1 MKLRFTA
8 TGRDGTD
15 AINALGLQA
24 PNASDRVLG
33 SVQTG
38 LAEFFRAFSVMAEGK
53 GIDISNRNVSV
64 AVDTSASRVWNEERE
79 EYDEAAAINVRL
91 VLAGVAEFEQD
102 LSTDE
107 RRTAIAG
114 VDDGNRP
121 RIRAAS

>member
-53 GIDISNRNVSV
+53 GIDISSRNVSV

-91 VLAGVAEFEQD
+91 VLAGEAEFEQD
-102 LSTDE
+102 LSADE
-107 RRTAIAG
+107 RMAVIADIDEG
-114 VDDGNRP
+114 KRP
-121 RIRAAS
+121 RIGAAS